1 MNITLRRAAVVRRS
15 VPGGTYLN
23 DREAQRLADT
33 TCGCIMLVLSAVV
46 TALLIVLLLIALR
59 HLIGG

>member
-1 MNITLRRAAVVRRS
+1 M
-15 VPGGTYLN
+15 N